1 MQTQVLF
8 STEIFGI
15 RTILKNKTIQL
26 RLPNILKI
34 KKKKKKMFPVLL
46 KYVVNA
52 YPDWEVKD
60 ISNMKDF

>member
-1 MQTQVLF
+1 MLHLFKVPLIYMQTQVLF

-34 KKKKKKMFPVLL
+34 KKKKKKCSQFC
-46 KYVVNA
+46 
-52 YPDWEVKD
+52 
-60 ISNMKDF
+60 